1 MSNNSFRKLI
11 HSRINREE
19 LINKPE
25 LSNALEK
32 DKIIRLDFLST
43 VKPKFIDTKGF
54 KNEKKKNM
62 VEDINSFKQIY
73 YKDYLI
79 NKNSLEKIYK
89 ISNENNKFLNHFS
102 GFNKYYNN
110 KNQKEILNE
119 IQLEYKKKLGFSPT
133 LKENGNLFS
142 NSILLQND
150 KDLKQYISLDLDTTQ
165 KDNSSLSFL
174 KNVRNKIKLSN
185 SKGNNFLEKLKN
197 EEFNNNEDDAINLR
211 NYGKKYKS
219 AMVERERYE
228 SINELKRDINKAK
241 ECFNSIDNLNYFLNS
256 NPNNRNKRYLSS
268 IGNIKS
274 RKSSGDATTRM
285 SSGVKNLNK
294 LKINDFYGITKKNNP
309 DIINKANNIPNKT
322 DKTENNEHIN
332 KNNNS
337 IILPPITINN
347 NISYKSGKNNG
358 KEEIKDYIKINEPN
372 KLEIKKEKNKIN
384 SIKRNSNKKK
394 VKNRKI
400 VLRKPS
406 MGLEKLYETI
416 SKTENFI
423 EYNKEIKNY
432 LKQNN
437 YDIKDKINSDEL
449 YQSVDQSRRKIT
461 DISSIQK
468 NYEMMVNN
476 KLKSFEQ
483 NNEII
488 QNNKKIKQNIE
499 NIEERMIDLLCDVN
513 NQYEDN

>member
-1 MSNNSFRKLI
+1 
-11 HSRINREE
+11 
-19 LINKPE
+19 
-25 LSNALEK
+25 
-32 DKIIRLDFLST
+32 
-43 VKPKFIDTKGF
+43 
-54 KNEKKKNM
+54 
-62 VEDINSFKQIY
+62 
-73 YKDYLI
+73 
-79 NKNSLEKIYK
+79 
-89 ISNENNKFLNHFS
+89 
-102 GFNKYYNN
+102 
-110 KNQKEILNE
+110 
-119 IQLEYKKKLGFSPT
+119 
-133 LKENGNLFS
+133 
-142 NSILLQND
+142 
-150 KDLKQYISLDLDTTQ
+150 
-165 KDNSSLSFL
+165 
-174 KNVRNKIKLSN
+174 
-185 SKGNNFLEKLKN
+185 
-197 EEFNNNEDDAINLR
+197 
-211 NYGKKYKS
+211 
-219 AMVERERYE
+219 
-228 SINELKRDINKAK
+228 
-241 ECFNSIDNLNYFLNS
+241 
-256 NPNNRNKRYLSS
+256 LSS

-294 LKINDFYGITKKNNP
+294 LKMNDFYEITKKNNP
-309 DIINKANNIPNKT
+309 NNFNKISNTLDKNDKMESNEDIY
-322 DKTENNEHIN
+322 

-337 IILPPITINN
+337 IILPPIKTNN
-347 NISYKSGKNNG
+347 NFSYNSDTNNE
-358 KEEIKDYIKINEPN
+358 KEEIKEHIKKNEPIKI
-372 KLEIKKEKNKIN
+372 EIKKEKNKIN
-384 SIKRNSNKKK
+384 SVRRNSSKEK
-394 VKNRKI
+394 VKNRRI

-423 EYNKEIKNY
+423 EYNKEIKKY

-468 NYEMMVNN
+468 NYDMMVNN